1 MIFTFSTISHKTDR
15 VKQKGQK
22 NRFSFFRK
30 KSSVYT
36 TDMFFII
43 LNLIL
48 AAVPSLL
55 LLLYFYKKDRTNPE
69 PPKLIWKTFGFGLV
83 SVIPAFSI
91 ELIADRILV
100 GRAGVFAYFIEAF
113 IIAALVEELI
123 KFGTVKLYVFN
134 KPEFDEVTDGI
145 VYTVAASLGFAM
157 LENLMYS
164 FGPTTVL
171 LIRGVT
177 AVPLHAIASGI
188 MGYFI
193 GLSKMRRGRSAAPG
207 IILAVLIHGFY
218 NFFLFIGTYT
228 AILVIPLLVISWRV
242 LRSLIRRAQLFD
254 GAST

>member
-1 MIFTFSTISHKTDR
+1 
-15 VKQKGQK
+15 
-22 NRFSFFRK
+22 
-30 KSSVYT
+30 
-36 TDMFFII
+36 MFFII
-43 LNLIL
+43 LNLFL
-48 AAVPSLL
+48 AVIPALL
-55 LLLYFYKKDRTNPE
+55 LLFYFYKKDRAKPE
-69 PPKLIWKTFGFGLV
+69 PPKLVWKTFGFGLV
-83 SVIPAFSI
+83 SVIPAVSI
-91 ELIADRILV
+91 EFMADRILV
-100 GRAGVFAYFIEAF
+100 GRSGLFAYFFEAF

-123 KFGTVKLYVFN
+123 KFGTVRLYVFN

-145 VYTVAASLGFAM
+145 VYTVAASLGFAV

-193 GLSKMRRGRSAAPG
+193 GLSKTRRCRSAAPG

-218 NFFLFIGTYT
+218 NFFLFISTYT

-242 LRSLIRRAQLFD
+242 LRSLIRKAQLFD

>member
-1 MIFTFSTISHKTDR
+1 
-15 VKQKGQK
+15 
-22 NRFSFFRK
+22 
-30 KSSVYT
+30 
-36 TDMFFII
+36 MFFIF

-55 LLLYFYKKDRTNPE
+55 LLLYFYKKDKVKPE

-83 SVIPAFSI
+83 SVIPAVAI
-91 ELIADRILV
+91 ELLAERLFIGTSGL
-100 GRAGVFAYFIEAF
+100 FAMFIEAF
-113 IIAALVEELI
+113 IIAALVEELV
-123 KFGTVKLYVFN
+123 KFGTVKLYVFK

-164 FGPTTVL
+164 FGPTMVL

-193 GLSKMRRGRSAAPG
+193 GLSKMIPGRGRSAVPG
-207 IILAVLIHGFY
+207 IVLAVLIHGFY
-218 NFFLFIGTYT
+218 NFFLFIGSYA